1 MYRDLIISFRT
12 QHIDR
17 ITAFR
22 SLYSIHIFNRL
33 QVIIGKPESADHLDV
48 HHIPV
53 IEISVP

>member
-1 MYRDLIISFRT
+1 MYRNLIISFRT
-12 QHIDR
+12 QHVDR

-22 SLYSIHIFNRL
+22 GLYSVHIFDRL
-33 QVIIGKPESADHLDV
+33 QVIICKPESADHLDV